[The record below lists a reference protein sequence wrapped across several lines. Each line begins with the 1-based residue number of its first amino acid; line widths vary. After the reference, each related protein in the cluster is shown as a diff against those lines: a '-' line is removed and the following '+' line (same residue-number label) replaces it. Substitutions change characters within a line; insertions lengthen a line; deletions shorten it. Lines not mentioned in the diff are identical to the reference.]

1 MQRSSARILAKLLGI
16 PTSDIVC
23 LHDGIDI
30 VDRVKQVMERLAR
43 HRAEGALPPELS
55 SRQMPPVGAVGGISP
70 SIGDPSVRQQSQP
83 AWAASGKPSGLVVDT
98 AQEAIGIVGGG
109 AFAAQ
114 GVSSHASPM
123 NQVVGPG
130 SASSGSR
137 PRRALAT
144 DSPAH
149 MRASPQGWSQGFG
162 SVGARS
168 GSPAKRRLGQPD
180 SSSLEPSRA
189 VPTKRTTTRLSALE
203 EDVGGPLS
211 SDRAAPA
218 DADAPPAGLAAPATA
233 VGGEAAGGGQ
243 EASLSSAAASSPGT
257 LEHPGQSESI
267 LALDDDAMDQLPGAH
282 ESDAN
287 VSDGSLAATYG
298 GLGRARAPF
307 AEREAGAGVRSIGS
321 PSRAQSGVAE
331 LTGSGEK
338 KPLHPKGS
346 LQRVASTKSLGHAP
360 LSDGRMSVATG
371 IGLVAHGTRPRSPSD
386 TRPPRRKAAPQGPAA
401 AATERRLPRRL
412 GGGVLADPSAAALP
426 LVLPRLVL
434 TDLQMPTMTG
444 PAAIAEMLRL
454 WPADEPRPYIVCLT
468 GEPARSALLEQAS
481 RLVPAA
487 CIVEKA
493 SAGASQARSLQAAL
507 EAAGVECAPPAQG
520 APSRALAVSARS
532 SPLAQGPV

>member
-114 GVSSHASPM
+114 G
-123 NQVVGPG
+123 
-130 SASSGSR
+130 
-137 PRRALAT
+137 
-144 DSPAH
+144 
-149 MRASPQGWSQGFG
+149 GWSQGFG

-233 VGGEAAGGGQ
+233 AGGEAAGGGQ

-412 GGGVLADPSAAALP
+412 GGGVLADPSTAALP